1 MNEGGM
7 PALTRYDPHK
17 SSCQQARTLVRHLT
31 SEQVRRPS
39 RQPCESG
46 SEHDADVPD
55 VDGEVEV
62 VENVVDD
69 TGGDHE
75 ARIDR
80 TADDST

>member
-1 MNEGGM
+1 M

-17 SSCQQARTLVRHLT
+17 SSCQQPRTLIRHLA
-31 SEQVRRPS
+31 SKQVRRPG

-46 SEHDADVPD
+46 SEHDADVPY

-62 VENVVDD
+62 MEDVVDD

-75 ARIDR
+75 TRVDR
-80 TADDST
+80 AADDSA